1 MALQANIP
9 LQGGITHN
17 NGYVRVKDARLF
29 RKDNSSDWFLMV
41 DVSVYKNKT
50 ERNKEIP
57 QIIPCSEMDKFKYAF
72 NIGDDTK
79 TTGGLIELA
88 YTKLKTESVFSGA
101 SDA

>member
-57 QIIPCSEMDKFKYAF
+57 QIIPCSEMDKFKYAYSV
-72 NIGDDTK
+72 GDES
-79 TTGGLIELA
+79 GSNLIA
-88 YTKLKTESVFSGA
+88 HSYVKLKTESVFSGA
-101 SDA
+101 SDV

>member
-57 QIIPCSEMDKFKYAF
+57 QIIPCSEMDKFKYAYSV
-72 NIGDDTK
+72 GDES
-79 TTGGLIELA
+79 GSNLIA
-88 YTKLKTESVFSGA
+88 HSYAKLKTESVFSGA
-101 SDA
+101 SEV